1 MIKVNMADGKTLS
14 FDLKDEKE
22 LKDWKQ
28 RCNDPKF
35 QKSIR
40 GVGIVHNTQWHAIP
54 VPKKFKSVR
63 YDADLIVNTKAKDE
77 SKRLVGEK
85 IMCYVDDICFSLLVY
100 YGNRPKMARIDV
112 KKIGKQRHVGRF
124 DENKGKQK
132 FQEKQKQAE
141 KGGS

>member
-14 FDLKDEKE
+14 FDLKNEKE
-22 LKDWKQ
+22 LADWKLK
-28 RCNDPKF
+28 CSDPQF

-54 VPKKFKSVR
+54 VPKKFKTVR
-63 YDADLIVNTKAKDE
+63 YDAELIINPKAKDE

-85 IMCYVDDICFSLLVY
+85 VMCYVDDIQFSLLVY

-112 KKIGKQRHVGRF
+112 KKIGKQRFVGRF
-124 DENKGKQK
+124 DEKKGKQK
-132 FQEKQKQAE
+132 YNEQQAQM
-141 KGGS
+141 GGNL